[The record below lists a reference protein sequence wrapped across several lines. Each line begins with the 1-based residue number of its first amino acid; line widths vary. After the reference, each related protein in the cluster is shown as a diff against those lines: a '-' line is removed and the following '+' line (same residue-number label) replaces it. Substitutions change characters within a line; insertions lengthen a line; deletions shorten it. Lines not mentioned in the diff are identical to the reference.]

1 MTDNSQFNLIKN
13 KETVQGIED
22 SIPHV
27 IPQVGVKSTLEK
39 VDGVKIDSIEGKT
52 TNKVI
57 KIKKSD
63 KNT

>member
-1 MTDNSQFNLIKN
+1 MFNLIKN

-39 VDGVKIDSIEGKT
+39 VDGVKIDYLDDKT
-52 TNKVI
+52 SNKVI
-57 KIKKSD
+57 KIKKSG
-63 KNT
+63 KNI